1 MKAGGTAVDGARR
14 CVRREDVARQQG
26 LCHGLCRF
34 SGNRRGNQC
43 SRRCDRTAGRQC
55 GSSDARLSA
64 LEWQVVALA
73 RRDRLSS
80 LREPSRLTRAFA
92 TIFGETRNPRL
103 ADPSLE
109 ALRRMAVLSWHHGY
123 SVTSSEVRAFTAAG
137 YTPDQYELMV
147 DSIGVA
153 LAGSRR
159 AARVATAG

>member
-1 MKAGGTAVDGARR
+1 MAYVAFQEIGAAISAVGAATA
-14 CVRREDVARQQG
+14 QQG
-26 LCHGLCRF
+26 ASVVRP
-34 SGNRRGNQC
+34 
-43 SRRCDRTAGRQC
+43 
-55 GSSDARLSA
+55 DARLSA

-73 RRDRLSS
+73 RRDRIAS
-80 LREPSRLTRAFA
+80 LREPGRLTRAIA

-123 SVTSSEVRAFTAAG
+123 SVPSNEVRAFLAAG

-147 DSIGVA
+147 DSIGTA

>member
-1 MKAGGTAVDGARR
+1 MAYVAFQEIGAAISAVGA
-14 CVRREDVARQQG
+14 ETSQQG
-26 LCHGLCRF
+26 ASAVRP
-34 SGNRRGNQC
+34 
-43 SRRCDRTAGRQC
+43 
-55 GSSDARLSA
+55 DARLSA

-73 RRDRLSS
+73 RRDRIAS
-80 LREPSRLTRAFA
+80 LREPGRLTRAIA

-123 SVTSSEVRAFTAAG
+123 SVPSNEVRAFLAAG

-147 DSIGVA
+147 DSIGTA

>member
-1 MKAGGTAVDGARR
+1 MAYVAFHEIGAAISAVGAATA
-14 CVRREDVARQQG
+14 QQG
-26 LCHGLCRF
+26 ASAVRP
-34 SGNRRGNQC
+34 
-43 SRRCDRTAGRQC
+43 
-55 GSSDARLSA
+55 DARLSA

-73 RRDRLSS
+73 RRDRIAS
-80 LREPSRLTRAFA
+80 LREPGRLTRAIA

-123 SVTSSEVRAFTAAG
+123 SVPSNEVRAFLAAG

-147 DSIGVA
+147 DSIGTA